1 MSEDTQEHRKTPTIE
16 EQNPFGIHTQ
26 SEDERMD
33 EMRRVARF
41 ADERLL
47 EQLSRQHPVVAAL
60 VAEVESL
67 REKVAAK
74 KPKKPKADEPF
85 NTDPNA

>member
-1 MSEDTQEHRKTPTIE
+1 MSEDINQEARRAPTIE
-16 EQNPFGIHTQ
+16 EQNPFGIHTL
-26 SEDERMD
+26 SENERME

-47 EQLSRQHPVVAAL
+47 EQLAKQHPVVAAL

-67 REKVAAK
+67 RASQSAK
-74 KPKKPKADEPF
+74 KAKKPKADE
-85 NTDPNA
+85 TSDANA